1 MMDRAILNQTESL
14 WDLLQ
19 DQLDMLLAVISR
31 PVVQQQIAAMLFI
44 LLISWLLPEVGRRWW
59 QHHHPVDEEENES
72 PRYYRLVALYYL
84 YTPVL
89 ALILLY
95 VTIWLFA
102 QQGIPNGLL
111 ENLTFLIW
119 FWLFY
124 RVLISLIVARFG
136 ASSRPYRNWIVTPI
150 FFFLVLVQLFSIMPG
165 SITLVNATINLGA
178 NSVLLGNFVTSLL
191 VLYLFFVGAWVLKQV
206 MIQTLPERLNSE
218 PGVIESMAT
227 LTRYFLLSVGVV
239 FSLSVLGINF
249 SSLAIVAGGLSV
261 GIGIGMQD
269 MVSNFVSG
277 LVLLFEQ
284 SLRPGDVIEIDG
296 RISRVQ
302 QINLR
307 ATTVRM
313 PTSEEVIIPN
323 SKFTSEQVKNFTRS
337 DHLVQVLV
345 PFGVSYHSNPKQ
357 IKNLAIETVLQH
369 PLVLPHPRPD
379 VRFSGYG
386 ESSID
391 FNLVVSINQPDM
403 SLAVRSDIYYM
414 LWDVFAEHDVEIP
427 FPQRDL
433 NLGDGWEKFAADSSA
448 PRSVDDSEG

>member
-1 MMDRAILNQTESL
+1 MDSATSNQTESL

-19 DQLDMLLAVISR
+19 NQLDMLLAVIAR
-31 PVVQQQIAAMLFI
+31 PIVQQQIVAMLFI
-44 LLISWLLPEVGRRWW
+44 LLISWLLPEWGRRWW
-59 QHHHPVDEEENES
+59 QQHHPVEDEENES
-72 PRYYRLVALYYL
+72 PRYHRLVALYHL

-102 QQGIPNGLL
+102 QQNIPNGLL

-124 RVLISLIVARFG
+124 RVLISLIIARFG
-136 ASSRPYRNWIVTPI
+136 ESSSPYRNWIITPI
-150 FFFLVLVQLFSIMPG
+150 FCFFVLVQLFSILPG
-165 SITLVNATINLGA
+165 SITLVNATISLGTI
-178 NSVLLGNFVTSLL
+178 SVLLGNFILSLL
-191 VLYLFFVGAWVLKQV
+191 VLYLFFVGAWVIKQL
-206 MIQTLPERLNSE
+206 MIQTLPRRLNAE
-218 PGVIESMAT
+218 PGLIESIAT
-227 LTRYFLLSVGVV
+227 LTRYFLLSVGIV

-313 PTSEEVIIPN
+313 ATSEEVIIPN

-345 PFGVSYHSNPKQ
+345 PFGVAYNSDPKQ

-369 PLVLPHPRPD
+369 PLVLPHPLPD

-386 ESSID
+386 DSSLD
-391 FNLVVSINQPDM
+391 FNLLVSINQPYM
-403 SLAVRSDIYYM
+403 SLSVRSDIYYM
-414 LWDVFAEHDVEIP
+414 LWDVFAEHNVEIP

-433 NLGDGWEKFAADSSA
+433 NLGSGWGELAADLSA
-448 PRSVDDSEG
+448 PRSADDSGV